1 MLRNSVDL
9 LGDGRGGFRSEDGH
23 WHTALPQVQNE
34 NAGGTG
40 TAGVSLFMAC
50 GVTAQWGRAVGA
62 WGAWEAG
69 DGDDGGGSAGAHLP
83 V

>member
-1 MLRNSVDL
+1 MYLLR
-9 LGDGRGGFRSEDGH
+9 GGRGGFRSEDGH
-23 WHTALPQVQNE
+23 WHTALLQVENE
-34 NAGGTG
+34 NAAGRG

-50 GVTAQWGRAVGA
+50 GVRAQWGRAVGA

-69 DGDDGGGSAGAHLP
+69 DGDDGGGSAGACLP

>member
-62 WGAWEAG
+62 WGAWEGG

>member
-1 MLRNSVDL
+1 MDL